1 MLPSLPGRRS
11 HLARVLAGA
20 AFVLAALLLAPAAR
34 AFEIATVSVSR
45 GEDGQLEVSTRLTD
59 PLEDR
64 VQRSLDRGMPA
75 TLQLHAELWRR
86 REGWFDRMEVGADAV
101 LRLKYDAW
109 NEEWRLE
116 RPGAAPI
123 RTHSL
128 DSLESA
134 LERPLV
140 IEIPDQGRLPDD
152 ARCYVVITA
161 TLRPL
166 NVEDVEEADD
176 WLAGSGRDPGRGG
189 FGVITRLPRSLFDTV
204 RNFTGF
210 GDSHDRA
217 RTPEFTPRA
226 LPLARR

>member
-20 AFVLAALLLAPAAR
+20 VLVLAALLVAPAAH

-45 GEDGQLEVSTRLTD
+45 GEDGQLEVATRLTD

-140 IEIPDQGRLPDD
+140 IAIPMNLVEKLQPGSLPPRDSEFEKPLADPHAATTDPDPERFPIEIPGI
-152 ARCYVVITA
+152 AF
-161 TLRPL
+161 
-166 NVEDVEEADD
+166 EAP
-176 WLAGSGRDPGRGG
+176 AS
-189 FGVITRLPRSLFDTV
+189 
-204 RNFTGF
+204 
-210 GDSHDRA
+210 
-217 RTPEFTPRA
+217 A
-226 LPLARR
+226 LEPANP

>member
-1 MLPSLPGRRS
+1 MLPCSRFRPSRS
-11 HLARVLAGA
+11 ARVLAGA
-20 AFVLAALLLAPAAR
+20 MLVLGALLAAPPAR

-45 GEDGQLEVSTRLTD
+45 SEDGQLEVETRLTD
-59 PLEDR
+59 PLEER
-64 VQRSLDRGMPA
+64 VEHSLDRGMPA

-86 REGWFDRMEVGADAV
+86 REGWFDRMELGADAV

-116 RPGAAPI
+116 RPGVAPI
-123 RTHSL
+123 RVHSL
-128 DSLESA
+128 DSLETA
-134 LERPLV
+134 LSRPLV
-140 IEIPDQGRLPDD
+140 LAVPGLRRVPTD
-152 ARCYVVITA
+152 ARCYVVLTA

-166 NVEDVEEADD
+166 NVEDVEEAED
-176 WLAGSGRDPGRGG
+176 WLAGQGRESAHGG
-189 FGVITRLPRSLFDTV
+189 FGVITQLPHSMFDAV

-217 RTPEFTPRA
+217 RTPEFTPGT